1 MKKYEFDFSKLR
13 GRIVEKYGSCSAFAD
28 KLGIS
33 PQQLTPKLTGKTG
46 ITREDVVEWSEAL
59 GISIDKI
66 GVYFFTQKVPER

>member
-1 MKKYEFDFSKLR
+1 MKKYEFDLAKLT
-13 GRIVEKYGSCSAFAD
+13 GRIVEKYGSRSAFAD
-28 KLGIS
+28 ALGIS

-66 GVYFFTQKVPER
+66 GVYFFTLKVPER